1 MKPKKLTKEQIHLYK
16 EILESIELID
26 IELVE
31 CKLKKYSSP
40 SSEDLSAELITKVSS
55 HKLETK
61 KEKLIVNYK
70 LDFHISEKIEDN
82 EKKLL
87 EIKGMFKINYSIK
100 TKVKNDIIKIFINKN
115 VPLNIHPFVR
125 ELIHS
130 FLPKSGFPSFTVP
143 LLKLKNN

>member
-1 MKPKKLTKEQIHLYK
+1 MKQKKLTEK
-16 EILESIELID
+16 EIYSYREIIESIELID

-31 CKLKKYSSP
+31 CKLKKYSNP
-40 SSEDLSAELITKVSS
+40 STEDINAELITKVSS

-100 TKVKNDIIKIFINKN
+100 TKVKNEIIKIFINKN
-115 VPLNIHPFVR
+115 VPVNIHPFVR

-130 FLPKSGFPSFTVP
+130 FLPKTGFPSFTVP